1 LRSGAKKRF
10 NVATRVA
17 TTNERAFTTRED
29 VMRDYAS
36 KSEQIRK
43 LRESRLQAAEK
54 LDAEREADAK
64 REAKPLKTA
73 TKAEKQ

>member
-1 LRSGAKKRF
+1 M

-17 TTNERAFTTRED
+17 TMPERAPATRED

-54 LDAEREADAK
+54 LDAEREANAKQDAK
-64 REAKPLKTA
+64 PPKTA
-73 TKAEKQ
+73 TKPGK

>member
-1 LRSGAKKRF
+1 
-10 NVATRVA
+10 
-17 TTNERAFTTRED
+17 
-29 VMRDYAS
+29 MRDYAS

-64 REAKPLKTA
+64 HEAKPLKTA